1 MSNAI
6 VDIHKDLVEQCLEGK
21 SEAYRK
27 LYGLYSRQM
36 FSVALRILKDRQEA
50 EDILQDAF
58 TDAFKNL
65 KSFRGNSSF
74 GTWLKR
80 IVVNKSLNR
89 VKKKRLEFSD
99 IKEDSIIEE
108 VEVNDYP
115 RLSVSAIQGAVEQ
128 LADGFRVVLTLYLF
142 EGLTHKEIAKELN
155 ISEGTSKSQYMR
167 AKLKLKEILIHQ
179 YEE

>member
-1 MSNAI
+1 
-6 VDIHKDLVEQCLEGK
+6 
-21 SEAYRK
+21 
-27 LYGLYSRQM
+27 M